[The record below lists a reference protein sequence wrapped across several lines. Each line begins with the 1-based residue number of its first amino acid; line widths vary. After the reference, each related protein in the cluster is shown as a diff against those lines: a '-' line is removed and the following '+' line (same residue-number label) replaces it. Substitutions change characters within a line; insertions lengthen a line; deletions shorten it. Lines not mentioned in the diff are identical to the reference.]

1 MSAREGGAQGNVAL
15 VVMILLAAA
24 RGAVA
29 QRPLWY
35 YGNVRL
41 HLGVSRIFSIE
52 NCVRGRYRIQV
63 SDSLTLFARKPNL

>member
-15 VVMILLAAA
+15 VVMILIAAA

-29 QRPLWY
+29 QRPLSY

-41 HLGVSRIFSIE
+41 HLGVSRIFSIG
-52 NCVRGRYRIQV
+52 NCVERDFG
-63 SDSLTLFARKPNL
+63 SG